1 MKIRKKLPIESKLTA
16 WRCRVVVLKA
26 ALKEESMV
34 ANGIMP
40 PSVVGRASAVCLR
53 RRALPAF
60 CSSLSVRRIRK
71 GSRVSRAMH
80 DAGSKGPRSTCTI
93 Y

>member
-40 PSVVGRASAVCLR
+40 PSAVGRASASAVCKFACGFQRFAVL
-53 RRALPAF
+53 
-60 CSSLSVRRIRK
+60 CLSVHQK
-71 GSRVSRAMH
+71 KAVE
-80 DAGSKGPRSTCTI
+80 
-93 Y
+93 

>member
-40 PSVVGRASAVCLR
+40 PSVVGRSAGHRQFACGAARFQRFAVLC
-53 RRALPAF
+53 
-60 CSSLSVRRIRK
+60 LSVASEK

-80 DAGSKGPRSTCTI
+80 DAGSKGPSCC
-93 Y
+93 

>member
-26 ALKEESMV
+26 APKEESMV

-40 PSVVGRASAVCLR
+40 PSAVGRASAVCKLR
-53 RRALPAF
+53 SLLAATA
-60 CSSLSVRRIRK
+60 SSVLQFSVCPSIRK
-71 GSRVSRAMH
+71 RQSSEPSHA
-80 DAGSKGPRSTCTI
+80 
-93 Y
+93 

>member
-40 PSVVGRASAVCLR
+40 PPASAVCLRR

-71 GSRVSRAMH
+71 RQSSEPSHA
-80 DAGSKGPRSTCTI
+80 
-93 Y
+93 

>member
-40 PSVVGRASAVCLR
+40 PSAVGRASAVCLR
-53 RRALPAF
+53 LPAF

-71 GSRVSRAMH
+71 RQSSEPSHA
-80 DAGSKGPRSTCTI
+80 
-93 Y
+93 